1 MTTSIFGSVVHRV
14 EDPRFLTGRSRYVD
28 DLRVEGALRAV
39 FVRSIMSHARL
50 VGMERDPTG
59 RRMKVRAATVACVLL
74 AASCSQVT
82 DALRPSPTPSQT
94 PSPTAVP
101 SASPSDGA
109 IVVRRPQP
117 GEEVTSPVI
126 IVGDADVFEATVS
139 IRILDAEGLELAA
152 SFTTADCGS
161 GCRGEFSTEV
171 FFFTPQRQEGTIEVF
186 ETSAEDGSQ
195 VHLVRIPVVLV
206 PGA

>member
-1 MTTSIFGSVVHRV
+1 V
-14 EDPRFLTGRSRYVD
+14 
-28 DLRVEGALRAV
+28 A
-39 FVRSIMSHARL
+39 
-50 VGMERDPTG
+50 RDPTG
-59 RRMKVRAATVACVLL
+59 PLVKVRVAVVACVLF
-74 AASCSQVT
+74 AVSCSQVT
-82 DALRPSPTPSQT
+82 DALRPSPTT
-94 PSPTAVP
+94 SPTAAP

-117 GEEVTSPVI
+117 AEQVTSPVV

-139 IRILDAEGLELAA
+139 IRILDAEGVELAA
-152 SFTTADCGS
+152 SFTTATCGS

-171 FFFTPQRQEGTIEVF
+171 FFFTPQRQDGIIEVF

>member
-1 MTTSIFGSVVHRV
+1 MKFRV
-14 EDPRFLTGRSRYVD
+14 
-28 DLRVEGALRAV
+28 AL
-39 FVRSIMSHARL
+39 L
-50 VGMERDPTG
+50 
-59 RRMKVRAATVACVLL
+59 ACVLF
-74 AASCSQVT
+74 AVSCSQVT
-82 DALRPSPTPSQT
+82 DALRPSPTTSPT
-94 PSPTAVP
+94 AAPSPTV
-101 SASPSDGA
+101 SPSDGA

-139 IRILDAEGLELAA
+139 IRILDADGVELAA
-152 SFTTADCGS
+152 SFTTATCGS

-171 FFFTPQRQEGTIEVF
+171 FFFTPQRQDGIIEIF
-186 ETSAEDGSQ
+186 ETSAADGSQ